1 MLTNLHIECDRQLNK
16 FYNLLPDPFS
26 LLLII
31 LLIKGKNTNNTSKPR
46 SAEEKFLQASTAHQ
60 QAIQQH
66 IQPEDEED
74 DEEEDIA
81 DDIIN
86 TVFKSYSSMTSESVV
101 TYGQHHC
108 NSLCLSLEAFDDCTV
123 TVISLSH

>member
-1 MLTNLHIECDRQLNK
+1 MFLFNECDRQLMVICSLSTFTICNWIHSG
-16 FYNLLPDPFS
+16 LLKTFFE
-26 LLLII
+26 
-31 LLIKGKNTNNTSKPR
+31 GKNTNNTSKPR

-74 DEEEDIA
+74 EEEEDIA

-86 TVFKSYSSMTSESVV
+86 TVFKSYSSMSGESVA
-101 TYGQHHC
+101 TY
-108 NSLCLSLEAFDDCTV
+108 
-123 TVISLSH
+123 